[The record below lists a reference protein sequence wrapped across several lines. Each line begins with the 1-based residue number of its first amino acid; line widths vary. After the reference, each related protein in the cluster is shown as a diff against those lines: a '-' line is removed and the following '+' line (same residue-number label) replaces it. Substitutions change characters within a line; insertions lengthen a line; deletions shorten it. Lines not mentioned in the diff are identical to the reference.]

1 MKYSIVLPIL
11 ISFVISALLGP
22 VVSVSAQ
29 AEVWS
34 VYP

>member
-22 VVSVSAQ
+22 VVIPFLKNGTPASPA
-29 AEVWS
+29 
-34 VYP
+34 